1 MCVNR
6 VHAIFSVAASWPT
19 IVCSESVSL
28 AMASKERGCLW
39 SEEEVTALISIWG
52 EEEIQ
57 AQLDGATRNIKV
69 YEKIAAKL
77 SSLEN
82 CRERT
87 AVQCREKI
95 KKLKSDYRRAKDSN
109 NRSGMGRTICHFY
122 SQLDAILG
130 CRPSSA
136 PSGVLESMGEAEE
149 VGGQGDVEATQRD
162 SDDEVPDS
170 LPGNHNYFN

>member
-1 MCVNR
+1 M
-6 VHAIFSVAASWPT
+6 
-19 IVCSESVSL
+19 
-28 AMASKERGCLW
+28 
-39 SEEEVTALISIWG
+39 TALISIWG

-69 YEKIAAKL
+69 YEKIAA
-77 SSLEN
+77 
-82 CRERT
+82 
-87 AVQCREKI
+87 VQCREKI
-95 KKLKSDYRRAKDSN
+95 KKLKSDYKRAKDSN
-109 NRSGMGRTICHFY
+109 NRSGMGRTISHFY

-170 LPGNHNYFN
+170 LLGNHNYFN